1 MYQEDPGQRKKARKN
16 DHQLFT
22 VSNMLILS
30 YITWDVTPELLNI
43 GPFSVRWYGLLFAM
57 AFIAGF
63 KIMQWMYKRENKPE
77 SDVEQLVIYAIVG
90 TVIGARLGHC
100 LFYNPE
106 YYLANPLEILM
117 VWKGGLASHGTS
129 IGIPIAIYLYTKK
142 KKLNFLWQMDRVV
155 IVTALGGSF
164 IRLGNLF
171 NSEIIGKAADVPWAF
186 IFTRVD
192 NVPRHPTQLYESL
205 AYMIIF
211 IILFFIYK
219 NKYKQ
224 LNDGFIFG
232 VFLILLFAF
241 RFFVEFFKENQSGF
255 EQGMAFN
262 MGQLLSVPF
271 IILGVIL
278 IVRSLKKNKSVSS
291 AKTSK

>member
-1 MYQEDPGQRKKARKN
+1 MYRENPGQRKKAKKN
-16 DHQLFT
+16 DHQKLIN
-22 VSNMLILS
+22 SNMIILS
-30 YITWDVTPELLNI
+30 YITWDVGPELFNI

-57 AFIAGF
+57 AFIVGF

-77 SDVEQLVIYAIVG
+77 SDVEQLTIYMIVG

-106 YYLANPLEILM
+106 YYFANPLEILM
-117 VWKGGLASHGTS
+117 VWKGGLASHGAS
-129 IGIPIAIYLYTKK
+129 IGILISLYVYTKK
-142 KKLNFLWQMDRVV
+142 KKVSFLWQMDRVV
-155 IVTALGGSF
+155 VATALGGSF

-186 IFTRVD
+186 IFTKVD

-205 AYMIIF
+205 GYLVIF
-211 IILFFIYK
+211 LILFFIYK
-219 NKYKQ
+219 NKYKV

-232 VFLILLFAF
+232 LFLILLFAF
-241 RFFVEFFKENQSGF
+241 RFFVEFFKENQTGF
-255 EQGMAFN
+255 EEGMAYN

-271 IILGVIL
+271 VILGVIL
-278 IVRSLKKNKSVSS
+278 IVRSLKKIKSITP
-291 AKTSK
+291 AKISK